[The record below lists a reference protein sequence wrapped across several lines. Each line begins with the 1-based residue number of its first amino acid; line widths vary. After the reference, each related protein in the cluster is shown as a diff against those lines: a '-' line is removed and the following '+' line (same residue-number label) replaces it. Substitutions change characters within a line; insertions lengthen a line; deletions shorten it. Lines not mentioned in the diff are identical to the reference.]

1 LRDEE
6 LLKVPRDVRPFDGRP
21 GDEEGIRHQGNRVVV
36 RGWKSGF
43 QPIENR
49 MRSFAIHNTLL
60 HKNQFRLV
68 SVAWSDVLQVLKNL
82 ISVAVLLMTKL
93 ITGKSQDN
101 KLLAKL
107 VGKRVHLGVIPG
119 GRASQRGDVLD
130 EDDFPLKHVHL
141 QLGSGETATCQRLC
155 RQVVKGLEGG
165 PRQAHHDDNE
175 MSQSV
180 FFKQIETTQL

>member
-1 LRDEE
+1 M
-6 LLKVPRDVRPFDGRP
+6 G
-21 GDEEGIRHQGNRVVV
+21 
-36 RGWKSGF
+36 
-43 QPIENR
+43 
-49 MRSFAIHNTLL
+49 SFSVHDTFL
-60 HKNQFRLV
+60 HKHHFRLKT
-68 SVAWSDVLQVLKNL
+68 VAGPYVLQ
-82 ISVAVLLMTKL
+82 IGQDFVAVAVFLMAEL
-93 ITGKSQDN
+93 IAGKSQDN
-101 KLLAKL
+101 KLLAVL
-107 VGKRVHLGVIPG
+107 VSESVHLGVIPG